1 MLWERFMND
10 LKYIPCVIMR
20 GGTSRGPFFLASDLP
35 KQVNQRDNILL
46 SIMGAGHPLQIDGI
60 GGGNP
65 VTNKVAIVGPATVPN
80 ADVDYLFAQIRN
92 LEGIVD
98 TSPNCG
104 NMLSAVGPFAIEAG
118 LVYPTEPVTFVK
130 IHNINTGEIIEAE
143 VPVVGNAV
151 CYNGTSAIDG
161 VPGTGAGIYLNF
173 LNSANGDF
181 TSLFPTGKTIEVING
196 ITVTCINSA
205 IPLVLIDPAPLNVTA
220 HETAQELNANKHLI
234 DQIAAIRQEAGLKM
248 GLGDVRNK
256 VIPKPVL
263 LSSSKKKSTINAR
276 YFMPDECHPSLA
288 TTGAVGI
295 AVATTIENTLASQLS
310 GKQNTP
316 TDIII
321 DHPSGSLSLT
331 IRNRDGRNIVS
342 LLRTTRR
349 IFQGAALLK

>member
-1 MLWERFMND
+1 MND
-10 LKYIPCVIMR
+10 LKCIPCVIMR

-35 KQVNQRDNILL
+35 QQVNERDNILL

-118 LVYPTEPVTFVK
+118 LVYPTEPVTFIK

-151 CYNGTSAIDG
+151 RYNGTSVIDG
-161 VPGTGAGIYLNF
+161 VPGTAAAIYLNF

-181 TSLFPTGKTIEVING
+181 KSLFPTGKTIETING

-205 IPLVLIDPAPLNVTA
+205 IPLVLIDPTPLHVTGY
-220 HETAQELNANKHLI
+220 ETAQQLNANKWLLDEI
-234 DQIAAIRQEAGLKM
+234 TKIRLEAGLKM
-248 GLGDVRNK
+248 GLGNVQSK

-263 LSSSKKKSTINAR
+263 LSTSQKKSTINAR
-276 YFMPDECHPSLA
+276 YFMPNECHPSLA

-295 AVATTIENTLASQLS
+295 SVATTIENTLASQLS

-316 TDIII
+316 TDIAI
-321 DHPSGSLSLT
+321 DHPSGCLSLT
-331 IRNRDGRNIVS
+331 IRERDGRNIVS
-342 LLRTTRR
+342 LLRTARR
-349 IFQGAALLK
+349 IFQGAALLR